1 MRHCL
6 SSWLPYGGRVRTD
19 MARRVESRP
28 MKMLW
33 IVLNLVFGPLV
44 LVSYLG
50 SAMVWDAETVAG
62 LWGAV
67 PEAARPL
74 YTANMFLAAA
84 GYFSFGYYLLR
95 RIDAERVEIFGR
107 FGFGVFTL
115 AYGVVLVG
123 SCLWMP
129 LTCAAIA
136 GARDALVPVIFGVL
150 AAVAGGSLLLL
161 AALGSARP
169 RTAPRARAIAIV
181 GACFFCLQTVV
192 LDGIVWPLHFSI

>member
-1 MRHCL
+1 MAARVQNSPMRTI
-6 SSWLPYGGRVRTD
+6 WLV
-19 MARRVESRP
+19 V
-28 MKMLW
+28 
-33 IVLNLVFGPLV
+33 NLVVGPLV

-50 SAMVWDAETVAG
+50 SAMVWDAETVGG

-84 GYFSFGYYLLR
+84 GFFAFGNYLLR
-95 RIDAERVEIFGR
+95 RIDAQRVEVFGR

-115 AYGVVLVG
+115 AYGVVLGG

-161 AALGSARP
+161 AALVSARP
-169 RTAPRARAIAIV
+169 CAAPRARAVAIV